1 MYVADGRNNCIQIF
15 SVEGKFRR
23 IFSGPVEPQ
32 SIAIDTN
39 DIVYVSES
47 YKGRSKQANC
57 NPCTLDAIKNLRLV
71 CCGSIRQE
79 GREGGGGGGGK
90 AEEEVHHHHLH
101 HYFQL
106 CIFSSMHFIL
116 N

>member
-1 MYVADGRNNCIQIF
+1 MYVADGRNNCIHVF

-47 YKGRSKQANC
+47 YKNRVSVFTSKGQFI
-57 NPCTLDAIKNLRLV
+57 TSFEKKR
-71 CCGSIRQE
+71 G
-79 GREGGGGGGGK
+79 
-90 AEEEVHHHHLH
+90 
-101 HYFQL
+101 
-106 CIFSSMHFIL
+106 HFIPYGVCVDSDGVVYVCDHFNNCIRL
-116 N
+116 F